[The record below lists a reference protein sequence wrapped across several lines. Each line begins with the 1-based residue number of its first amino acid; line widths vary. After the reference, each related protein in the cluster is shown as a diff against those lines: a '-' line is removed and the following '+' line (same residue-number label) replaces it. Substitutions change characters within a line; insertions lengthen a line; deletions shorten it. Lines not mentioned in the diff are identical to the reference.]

1 MKILNNLSALI
12 YLLVL
17 ISSVVF
23 GVNFLIKRGATSV
36 FDEIPELIFAVFYV
50 FALIFSMFLHLKFRN
65 KILSVKHKIFLG
77 TTFFTL
83 FAFLWLII
91 VSLSCNGEGC
101 MVVFM
106 PLFVVLGFWFGSLVI
121 GTIALLSRVKNY

>member
-36 FDEIPELIFAVFYV
+36 FDEITELIFAVFYI
-50 FALIFSMFLHLKFRN
+50 FALIFSIFLHLKFRN
-65 KILSVKHKIFLG
+65 KILSVKHKLFLG
-77 TTFFTL
+77 TTFFTFL
-83 FAFLWLII
+83 LFLWFLIE
-91 VSLSCNGEGC
+91 SLNCRNEGC
-101 MVVFM
+101 LAMLT
-106 PLFVVLGFWFGSLVI
+106 PLFILFCFWFGSLII